1 MKKVLVVGATGAM
14 GKYLVP
20 ELEALGYAVVG
31 LTLDDMVSTSKAVTY
46 KKGNAM
52 DKDFLETVLEEKFD
66 GIVDFMSYNM
76 TNFYDFVD
84 LYLQNT
90 EHYIFLSS
98 CRVFDDKEI
107 PVKESSPK
115 LLYSSTDENLKNSQD
130 YCIVKA
136 KQEQYLRDS
145 HYANWTIVRPATTYG
160 TMRLQLV
167 TLEFPNTVA
176 RALQGKKVIVPIQA
190 KDKPAT
196 LSWGGDVAKMIAR
209 LMFKEEAKRED
220 YNVCSAES
228 RTWGEIAEYYE
239 ELVGLEA
246 VWVDKEDYL
255 AIIDPQI
262 NDCYRWQLEYARLF
276 HRVSDNSKILKLTGL
291 KQEDMM
297 PLKEGLKMEIA
308 NIPKGYIPQR
318 NPIGE
323 RMDTY
328 LEKREELEKGE

>member
-20 ELEALGYAVVG
+20 ELDALGYEVVG
-31 LTLDDMVSTSKAVTY
+31 LTLDDVVSDSKNVTFV
-46 KKGNAM
+46 KGNAM
-52 DKDFLETVLEEKFD
+52 DKAFLKEMLKEKFD

-76 TNFYDFVD
+76 TNFYEFVE

-98 CRVFDDKEI
+98 CRVFDDKEV
-107 PVKESSPK
+107 PVKETSPK
-115 LLYSSTDENLKNSQD
+115 LLYSSNDERLKQSQD

-136 KQEQYLRDS
+136 KQEAYLTNSNYD
-145 HYANWTIVRPATTYG
+145 NWTIVRPATTYG

-176 RALQGKKVIVPIQA
+176 RALQGKKVVVPLQA

-209 LMFKEEAKRED
+209 IMFKAEAKREN

-228 RTWGEIAEYYE
+228 KTWGEIADYYK
-239 ELVGLEA
+239 ELVGLET

-255 AIIDPQI
+255 SILDPAISDWV
-262 NDCYRWQLEYARLF
+262 RWQLEYARLF
-276 HRVSDNSKILKLTGL
+276 HRISDNSKILKLTGL

-297 PLKEGLKMEIA
+297 PLKKGLEMEIA
-308 NIPKGYIPQR
+308 NIPKGYVPQS

-323 RMDTY
+323 RMDAY
-328 LEKREELEKGE
+328 LQQ

>member
-20 ELEALGYAVVG
+20 ELDALGYEVVG
-31 LTLDDMVSTSKAVTY
+31 LTLDDVVSDGKNVTFV
-46 KKGNAM
+46 KGNAM
-52 DKDFLETVLEEKFD
+52 DKAFLKEMLKEKFD
-66 GIVDFMSYNM
+66 GVVDFMSYNM
-76 TNFYDFVD
+76 TNFYEFVE

-98 CRVFDDKEI
+98 CRVFDDKEV
-107 PVKESSPK
+107 PVKETSPK
-115 LLYSSTDENLKNSQD
+115 LLYSSNDERLKQSQD

-136 KQEQYLRDS
+136 KQEQYLIDS
-145 HYANWTIVRPATTYG
+145 NYDNWTIVRPATTYG

-176 RALQGKKVIVPIQA
+176 RALQGKKVVVPLQA

-209 LMFKEEAKRED
+209 IMFKAEAKREN

-228 RTWGEIAEYYE
+228 KTWGEIADYYK
-239 ELVGLEA
+239 ELVGLET

-255 AIIDPQI
+255 SILDPAISDWV
-262 NDCYRWQLEYARLF
+262 RWQLEYARLF
-276 HRVSDNSKILKLTGL
+276 HRISDNSKILKLTGL

-297 PLKEGLKMEIA
+297 PLKKGLEMEIA
-308 NIPKGYIPQR
+308 NIPKGYVPQS

-323 RMDTY
+323 RMDAY
-328 LEKREELEKGE
+328 LQQ

>member
-20 ELEALGYAVVG
+20 ELDALGYEVVG
-31 LTLDDMVSTSKAVTY
+31 LTLDDVVSDSKNVTFV
-46 KKGNAM
+46 KGNAM
-52 DKDFLETVLEEKFD
+52 DKAFLQELLKEKFD

-76 TNFYDFVD
+76 TNFYEFVE

-115 LLYSSTDENLKNSQD
+115 LLYSSNDERLKQSQD

-136 KQEQYLRDS
+136 KQEQYLIDS
-145 HYANWTIVRPATTYG
+145 SYDNWTIVRPATTYG

-176 RALQGKKVIVPIQA
+176 RALQGKKVVVPLQA

-196 LSWGGDVAKMIAR
+196 RSWGGDVAKMIAR
-209 LMFKEEAKRED
+209 IMFKAEAKREN

-228 RTWGEIAEYYE
+228 KTWGEIADYYK
-239 ELVGLEA
+239 ELVGLET

-255 AIIDPQI
+255 SILDPAISDWV
-262 NDCYRWQLEYARLF
+262 RWQLEYARLF
-276 HRVSDNSKILKLTGL
+276 HRISDNSKILKLTGL

-297 PLKEGLKMEIA
+297 PLKKGLEMEIA
-308 NIPKGYIPQR
+308 NIPKGYVPQS

-323 RMDTY
+323 RMDAY
-328 LEKREELEKGE
+328 LQQ